1 MSDSKTIVI
10 SPSGKYYGSEQMLHE
25 HLIFTEKKFKVFVK
39 SDGDYSEIL
48 QKSKMNHT
56 IKEFSNVILLYF
68 NIFFLL
74 LFKDYKSVYLNEGGH
89 IRYVKL
95 LAKYFTKKQFIV
107 HIRLVEDTHKVRLKN
122 FIYPNMHLICV
133 SDFIRHEI
141 IKNNPRI
148 KKEKI
153 ETVHDYY
160 VNSKLKTPSTSIKNK
175 VRIGVIGRVSSAKG
189 VLQACDFLEYW
200 ENNISK
206 KMECYFYG
214 DVADNDIDVKTFKK
228 VLTSFSNVK
237 VFFKGFVNDKD
248 TFFDTFDIVIH
259 FNAFE
264 PFPRVYFD
272 AMARIKPVVGFNSGG
287 IKEQAGI
294 FDQENK
300 LVDLFEGWPSVMS
313 YKVITLYDN
322 LERCQNEILE
332 KHFLFKDKLNVVN
345 YMTKIEKYFD

>member
-1 MSDSKTIVI
+1 MSDSKTIVV

-25 HLIFTEKKFKVFVK
+25 HLIFTKKKFRVFVK
-39 SDGDYSEIL
+39 SDGDYFEIL
-48 QKSKMNHT
+48 KKSKMNHT
-56 IKEFSNVILLYF
+56 FEEFSNVILLYL

-95 LAKYFTKKQFIV
+95 LAKYFSKKKFIV
-107 HIRLVEDTHKVRLKN
+107 HVRLVEDTHKVRLKD

-141 IKNNPRI
+141 IKNNPKI
-148 KKEKI
+148 KTEKI

-160 VNSKLKTPSTSIKNK
+160 VKNQIKTVSAK
-175 VRIGVIGRVSSAKG
+175 VQDTIRVGVVGRVSSAKG
-189 VLQACDFLEYW
+189 VSLASKFLEYW
-200 ENNISK
+200 DNNISR

-214 DVADNDIDVKTFKK
+214 DVVDSDIDVKTFKAK
-228 VLTSFSNVK
+228 TLSYSNVT
-237 VFFKGFVNDKD
+237 VLFKGFVNDKD
-248 TFFDTFDIVIH
+248 VFFDTFDVVIH

-264 PFPRVYFD
+264 PFPRIYFD

-287 IKEQAGI
+287 IKEQAAI

-300 LVDLFEGWPSVMS
+300 LVDLFDGWPSVMS
-313 YKVITLYDN
+313 HKIITVHDN
-322 LERCQNEILE
+322 LERCQNKILE
-332 KHFLFKDKLNVVN
+332 KHFLFKDKLNVFN
-345 YMTKIEKYFD
+345 YMTEIEKYFD